1 MNELP
6 SPRTAV
12 PFLRSSEEQAAKIRW
27 QLEGAYNDLK
37 LVQDL
42 LQVCSGASKDDVDT
56 RDHVLRRCG
65 SDRLSSVQRTL
76 TKIIARFGG
85 TTELSKQQ
93 HEGNP

>member
-1 MNELP
+1 MSELP
-6 SPRTAV
+6 SVHTAV

-27 QLEGAYNDLK
+27 QLENVYNDLK

-42 LQVCSGASKDDVDT
+42 LRVCSGASKDDVET

-65 SDRLSSVQRTL
+65 SDRLFSVQRTL
-76 TKIIARFGG
+76 TKIIERFGG

-93 HEGNP
+93 PGGNQ